1 MLRLVLLLIT
11 LVTIASAGEGYKK
24 KLFKK
29 YAMTNM
35 FAKCIGEEAMD
46 KFYVDWINAA
56 MKCNGRDW
64 DPKLKPVYIRPYPSS
79 NEIEKKPYKSYNKQ
93 NYYQQPNM
101 GYNNQPYYNQPPMPP
116 MYQQPNQYQQPQMYR
131 QPPMYQQQNP
141 SNQLYS
147 RQKREDHEA
156 GDHSVTAELGEA
168 ELYYYNKLKKMMHH
182 KVGNFSCM
190 MHEMGY
196 LTEENEVNIEKYH
209 EFYNEL
215 TTIPEAMKKDFHE
228 IVDLCHEV
236 SQCMPEKCFAKY
248 PYGKEYGRAFFF
260 SMCEKKKAL
269 EVCLKKQMVDDY
281 YKYKDMFKFSKEDLS
296 EMEDM
301 EDTDDLFTMGF

>member
-11 LVTIASAGEGYKK
+11 LVAVANAGEGYKK
-24 KLFKK
+24 KMFMK
-29 YAMTNM
+29 YAMGNLFEKCM
-35 FAKCIGEEAMD
+35 GQEVIDEFYKKWVKAAKTCHSRE
-46 KFYVDWINAA
+46 F
-56 MKCNGRDW
+56 
-64 DPKLKPVYIRPYPSS
+64 DPDLKPVYIRAYPSPMKM
-79 NEIEKKPYKSYNKQ
+79 EKKPYNTVYNRPE
-93 NYYQQPNM
+93 YYQQPNM
-101 GYNNQPYYNQPPMPP
+101 GYNNQPYYNQPPNP
-116 MYQQPNQYQQPQMYR
+116 YQQPQMYR

-147 RQKREDHEA
+147 RQKRQEHEA

-301 EDTDDLFTMGF
+301 EDTDDLFMMGF